1 MKQNKSE
8 VRNYFF
14 RFAKGDQELHV
25 SNDVG
30 GFEDHS
36 VAEEF
41 QEKNGGVHLADG
53 GKVFD
58 GPRLR
63 KDKMLLC
70 SKKNKQRNFHVF

>member
-25 SNDVG
+25 SDDVG